1 MTKLYTPLRY
11 PGGKLKIYKRVL
23 RLIELNGLT
32 GHTYVEPFAG
42 GFGVGIRLLI
52 DDEVPSVILNDSDPH
67 IFCFWNS
74 VLNQSEELC
83 ALISNRPITIEERT
97 RQKEIYRDRTATPL
111 AHGFALLF
119 LNRVNYSGIIKGG
132 PLGGNDQA
140 GDYRIDC
147 RFPKERI
154 IAAIRAIAT
163 KRDHVQLFNMDA
175 SDFMRQAVLAGNG
188 MKFLNIDPPYFG
200 KGAALYR
207 NYYRKDDHKEFAD
220 LMRNE
225 VRNQF
230 PWIMT
235 YDDAQEI
242 KDLYAGLNMRTYNLC
257 HSAQGAHI
265 GKEIVIFANVEH
277 FEWEGADV
285 PEAVVE

>member
-23 RLIELNGLT
+23 RLIELNGLA
-32 GHTYVEPFAG
+32 GYTYVEPFAG
-42 GFGVGIRLLI
+42 GFGIGMRLLI
-52 DDEVPSVILNDSDPH
+52 DDEVPNVILNDSDPH
-67 IFCFWNS
+67 IFRFWDS
-74 VLNQSEELC
+74 VLNQSDELC
-83 ALISNRPITIEERT
+83 ALINNTPVTIEERT
-97 RQKEIYRDRTATPL
+97 RQKVIYRDKAATPL

-132 PLGGNDQA
+132 PIGGNDQA
-140 GDYRIDC
+140 GNYKLDC
-147 RFPKERI
+147 RFPKERV
-154 IAAIRAIAT
+154 IAAIRAIAA
-163 KRDHVQLFNMDA
+163 KRDCVQLFNMDA
-175 SDFMRQAVLAGNG
+175 SNFMRQVVLTDNEP
-188 MKFLNIDPPYFG
+188 KFLNIDPPYFG

-207 NYYRKDDHKEFAD
+207 NYYRKGDHKEFAE
-220 LMRNE
+220 LMKNE

-242 KDLYAGLNMRTYNLC
+242 KNLYAGMNMRTYNLC

-265 GKEIVIFANVEH
+265 GKEVVISANIEN
-277 FEWEGADV
+277 FDWDGADV
-285 PEAVVE
+285 PEAMVE